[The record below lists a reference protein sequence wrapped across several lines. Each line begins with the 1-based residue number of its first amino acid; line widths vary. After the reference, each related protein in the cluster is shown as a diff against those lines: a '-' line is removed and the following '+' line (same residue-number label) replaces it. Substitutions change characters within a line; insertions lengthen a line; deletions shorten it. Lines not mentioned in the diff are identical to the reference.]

1 MIAVRAVL
9 EERML
14 RERLK
19 GYDAYMKRVRYRFIP
34 HLW

>member
-14 RERLK
+14 REQLK
-19 GYDAYMKRVRYRFIP
+19 GYDAYMAQVKHRFIP
-34 HLW
+34 HVW